1 MTKPDEPVLYYL
13 QDGPQRG
20 FVREELLVVP
30 FDTQLPMGCSGVE
43 NRSPSS
49 PVALET
55 RQPYVIMSM
64 PYRIVQPV
72 DAELLSIFRVIS
84 PKELDVASS
93 TVVILSLSE
102 MQNVVD
108 LQIKPKPLDLVLPLV
123 GY

>member
-1 MTKPDEPVLYYL
+1 
-13 QDGPQRG
+13 
-20 FVREELLVVP
+20 
-30 FDTQLPMGCSGVE
+30 MGCSGVE
-43 NRSPSS
+43 NRSHSS
-49 PVALET
+49 PVVFDT